1 MSGIDPLAALGAEA
15 VAQAQAAM
23 QEAALDLGAA
33 ADLLKQTI
41 AVGDLLTATILPP
54 ENGVDRIA
62 VLGRALVAQLPPGIH
77 PGETVTLQVTA
88 LRGTQI
94 LVRNLGATDPQAP
107 QQTPTEQTP
116 ARQTLPISARTTPVA
131 DPVARPRDLFIEAA
145 LRPIE
150 HARAEELPPPPVQQV
165 VIEPEEAPFQARIAF
180 SRLPSPAPP
189 QSPLDAAPRASA
201 PEPPPVQAPVQRF
214 VIPPQVTARE
224 AAAPSSSPTPPT
236 ASAPQAP
243 PAQANPLLG
252 AMRADG
258 PASLLARLRVPLTAI
273 TLAAARTVAEAAER
287 LPKAYATLDALL
299 ARVPAGDARVATLR
313 SLLGFAGRIDP
324 SNSRALP
331 EQIASFVTNIVAGPE
346 AKLAQIVRALANGL
360 GDESASNAPAQTQPA
375 AQARAVERSVALE
388 HDVKTALLALVQ
400 APPQGAPPQL
410 AQALGEALTAT
421 TAMQL
426 NVLSSQQNDPNVMT
440 IPLPATFYEGGRP
453 TQLRISRDKRDASG
467 ALDADNFHIA
477 FVLDTQSLGTV
488 AIDLRTV
495 GRAVSVNVKTERLS
509 AVDRFRSSFAQLR
522 ERFEQLHYRIAAID
536 AAVAPRAAEPPA
548 LPATVRAP
556 ERSSNLD
563 MRA

>member
-1 MSGIDPLAALGAEA
+1 MDPLAALGADA

-62 VLGRALVAQLPPGIH
+62 VLGRALAAQLPPGIH

-94 LVRNLGATDPQAP
+94 LVRNLGAADPQAP
-107 QQTPTEQTP
+107 QQTP
-116 ARQTLPISARTTPVA
+116 TLPISARTTPVA
-131 DPVARPRDLFIEAA
+131 EPVARPRELFIEAA

-150 HARAEELPPPPVQQV
+150 HARVEELPPLPVQQIA
-165 VIEPEEAPFQARIAF
+165 IEPEEAPFQARIAF
-180 SRLPSPAPP
+180 SRLPAPAPP
-189 QSPLDAAPRASA
+189 QNPLDAAPHASA
-201 PEPPPVQAPVQRF
+201 PVPLPVQSPVQRL
-214 VIPPQVTARE
+214 VVPPQVTARD
-224 AAAPSSSPTPPT
+224 AAAPSAPPP
-236 ASAPQAP
+236 ASAPGAP
-243 PAQANPLLG
+243 PAQVNPLLG
-252 AMRADG
+252 ATRADG
-258 PASLLARLRVPLTAI
+258 PVSLLARLRVPLTAI

-287 LPKAYATLDALL
+287 LPKAYATLDGLL

-324 SNSRALP
+324 SNARALP

-360 GDESASNAPAQTQPA
+360 DDQSTSNASSQAQPA

-426 NVLSSQQNDPNVMT
+426 NVLSSQQNDPNAMT

-509 AVDRFRSSFAQLR
+509 AADRFRSTFGQLR
-522 ERFEQLHYRIAAID
+522 ERFEQLRYRIAAID
-536 AAVAPRAAEPPA
+536 AAVAPRAAAPPA
-548 LPATVRAP
+548 PAATVHVP